1 MQDTTDAISAIW
13 TWLALGRIVNSGLFR
28 QDQGPQFPAGLSS
41 LL

>member
-28 QDQGPQFPAGLSS
+28 PAGLSS